1 MPRTVTLGPATSP
14 LRRPIAMGKG
24 ERMPRRSGWEFWVI
38 SVVIA
43 LVLIGVLM
51 VMNHFLRSGVS
62 G

>member
-1 MPRTVTLGPATSP
+1 
-14 LRRPIAMGKG
+14 MGKG